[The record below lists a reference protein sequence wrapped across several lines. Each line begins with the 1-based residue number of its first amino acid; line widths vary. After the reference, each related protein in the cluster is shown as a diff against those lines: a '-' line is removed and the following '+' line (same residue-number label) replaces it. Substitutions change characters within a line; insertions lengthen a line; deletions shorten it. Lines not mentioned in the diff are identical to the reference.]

1 MKIIFLTAI
10 KEWIINKN
18 RFGFNH
24 WKDIAE
30 EMGMGVD
37 KFSNQDNF
45 SSVER
50 ITRMYKIISGK
61 LNIKEADFKQQFLE
75 FWMTDF
81 APRLY
86 QSYAKQTKNAKDL
99 IKNIIAVNNEFY
111 NILPDNAYVQKIN
124 LSETDD
130 NALVINFTTEKSL
143 IDIIGILRSVSS
155 YYNETFNIKKLDPH
169 KIEIKFEK
177 Q

>member
-1 MKIIFLTAI
+1 MKILFLTAI

-18 RFGFNH
+18 KFGFKY
-24 WKDIAE
+24 WKDVAD
-30 EMGMGVD
+30 EMGMGVE

-50 ITRMYKIISGK
+50 MNNMYKVISEK
-61 LNIKEADFKQQFLE
+61 LNIAEDDFKQRFLE

-86 QSYAKQTKNAKDL
+86 QSYAKQTKNAKEL
-99 IKNIIAVNNEFY
+99 IKNIIKVNNEFY
-111 NILPDNAYVQKIN
+111 NILPDNIYVQKIDV
-124 LSETDD
+124 SETDE
-130 NALVINFTTEKSL
+130 NTLIIKFSSEKSL

-155 YYNETFNIKKLDPH
+155 YYNETFNIKKLDSNEV
-169 KIEIKFEK
+169 EIKFGK
-177 Q
+177 